1 MGYWIYMTCVS
12 LLVPI
17 IIISIGSYVRKCPP
31 MQINAIY
38 GYRTKLSMRNQD
50 TWEFANIRFGR
61 LAFKWG
67 WIMLIVTIIV
77 MLLVLYRSQE
87 VISCVSLTVI
97 ALQVVPPIAIIPV
110 VEQALKDNFNTDGSR
125 K

>member
-17 IIISIGSYVRKCPP
+17 IIISIGSYTRKSVPKE
-31 MQINAIY
+31 INSFL

-50 TWEFANIRFGR
+50 TWEFANLLFGR

-67 WIMLIVTIIV
+67 WIMVVITGIV
-77 MLLVLYRSQE
+77 MLLVFFRSQE
-87 VISCVSLTVI
+87 VITYVGLTVI
-97 ALQVVPPIAIIPV
+97 ALQVIPPLAIIPV
-110 VEQALKDNFNTDGSR
+110 VEKALKDNFNSDGIR
-125 K
+125 R

>member
-17 IIISIGSYVRKCPP
+17 IIISIGSFARNSVPKE
-31 MQINAIY
+31 INPIL
-38 GYRTKLSMRNQD
+38 GYRTKSSMRNQD
-50 TWEFANIRFGR
+50 TWEFANLLSGK

-67 WIMLIVTIIV
+67 WIMLIVTAIV
-77 MLLVLYRSQE
+77 MLLVFYRSQE
-87 VISCVSLTVI
+87 VITWVSLTVI
-97 ALQVVPPIAIIPV
+97 ALQVFPPISIIPV
-110 VEQALKDNFNTDGSR
+110 VEKALKDTFHADGSR